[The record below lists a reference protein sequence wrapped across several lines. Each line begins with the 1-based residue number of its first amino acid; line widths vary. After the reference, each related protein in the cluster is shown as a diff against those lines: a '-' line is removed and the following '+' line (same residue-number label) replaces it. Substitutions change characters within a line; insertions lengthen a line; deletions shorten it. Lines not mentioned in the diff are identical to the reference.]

1 MKHHIPTLQ
10 SMRKISAGILRV
22 QGQVEEERSIED
34 AEKMYPERVPELIIM
49 EKVILKTFLESEQML
64 YQ

>member
-1 MKHHIPTLQ
+1 
-10 SMRKISAGILRV
+10 MRKISTGILRV

-34 AEKMYPERVPELIIM
+34 AEKKMYPERAPELIIM
-49 EKVILKTFLESEQML
+49 EKVIPKTFLESEQML